1 MAEEAVKTD
10 AAEPRKLSKRAL
22 KQERMKDLSTGERR
36 YLLRLALQKRIWK
49 VFRFVILFGLGFVIM
64 YPIIYMISC
73 AFREKADMS
82 DPTVMWIPR
91 HYTFDV
97 ITETLDAMDYWE
109 TLGTTLLLNIGC
121 SLFQVISCAVT
132 GYGFA
137 RFKFR
142 GRDFLFAMLVF
153 TMMVPAQVTMITTFI
168 IIDDIGLY
176 DSVWALIIPSFVN
189 VFGIYLCKQFC
200 EEIPREL
207 IESARIDGAG
217 DFAIY
222 WRIVIPQIRPAIGAL
237 AIFTFMEY
245 WNDYLNPLIYL
256 SSTEKMTLP
265 LALSYFSTQHSTD
278 LSATM
283 AASALIMIPA
293 AIVFIIFQKQFI
305 KGLSMTGMK

>member
-1 MAEEAVKTD
+1 MKDFIYTRD
-10 AAEPRKLSKRAL
+10 FKSRAL
-22 KQERMKDLSTGERR
+22 IFAILLAVSIVVVIPYVWMLSNSFKTTMETLTDPMHIIPQDFTLDG
-36 YLLRLALQKRIWK
+36 YIK
-49 VFRFVILFGLGFVIM
+49 VLTKSPFFKWLGNSVFITCFNTIVILFT
-64 YPIIYMISC
+64 S
-73 AFREKADMS
+73 
-82 DPTVMWIPR
+82 
-91 HYTFDV
+91 
-97 ITETLDAMDYWE
+97 TL
-109 TLGTTLLLNIGC
+109 
-121 SLFQVISCAVT
+121 V
-132 GYGFA
+132 GYVFA
-137 RFKFR
+137 RFRFR

-217 DFAIY
+217 DFSIY

>member
-1 MAEEAVKTD
+1 
-10 AAEPRKLSKRAL
+10 
-22 KQERMKDLSTGERR
+22 MKDFAYTRDFKSRVLIFAILLAASIIVVIPYIWMLSNSFKTTIETLTDPMHIIPQEFTLDG
-36 YLLRLALQKRIWK
+36 YIK
-49 VFRFVILFGLGFVIM
+49 VLTKSPFFKWLGNSIFITCFNTIVILFT
-64 YPIIYMISC
+64 S
-73 AFREKADMS
+73 
-82 DPTVMWIPR
+82 
-91 HYTFDV
+91 
-97 ITETLDAMDYWE
+97 TL
-109 TLGTTLLLNIGC
+109 
-121 SLFQVISCAVT
+121 V

>member
-1 MAEEAVKTD
+1 
-10 AAEPRKLSKRAL
+10 
-22 KQERMKDLSTGERR
+22 MKDFAYTRDFKSRVLIFAI
-36 YLLRLALQKRIWK
+36 LLAVSIIVVIPYVCMLGNSLKTTIETLTDPMHIIPQEFTLDGYIK
-49 VFRFVILFGLGFVIM
+49 VLTKSPFFHWLGNSVFITCTNTIVILFT
-64 YPIIYMISC
+64 S
-73 AFREKADMS
+73 
-82 DPTVMWIPR
+82 
-91 HYTFDV
+91 
-97 ITETLDAMDYWE
+97 TL
-109 TLGTTLLLNIGC
+109 
-121 SLFQVISCAVT
+121 V
-132 GYGFA
+132 GYLFA
-137 RFKFR
+137 RFRFR
-142 GRDFLFAMLVF
+142 GRDFLFAMLMF

-176 DSVWALIIPSFVN
+176 NSVWALIIPSFVN
-189 VFGIYLCKQFC
+189 VFGIYLCKQYC

-265 LALSYFSTQHSTD
+265 LALSYFSTQHTTD

-293 AIVFIIFQKQFI
+293 AVVFIIFQKQFI

>member
-1 MAEEAVKTD
+1 MKDFAYTRDFK
-10 AAEPRKLSKRAL
+10 SRAL
-22 KQERMKDLSTGERR
+22 IFAILLAVSIIVVIPYVWMLSNSFKTTIETLTDPMHIIPQEFTLDG
-36 YLLRLALQKRIWK
+36 YIK
-49 VFRFVILFGLGFVIM
+49 VLTKSPFFHWLGNSVFITCFNTIVILFT
-64 YPIIYMISC
+64 S
-73 AFREKADMS
+73 
-82 DPTVMWIPR
+82 
-91 HYTFDV
+91 
-97 ITETLDAMDYWE
+97 TL
-109 TLGTTLLLNIGC
+109 
-121 SLFQVISCAVT
+121 V
-132 GYGFA
+132 GYLFA
-137 RFKFR
+137 RFRFK
-142 GRDFLFAMLVF
+142 GRDFLFAMLMF

-176 DSVWALIIPSFVN
+176 NSVWALIIPSFVN
-189 VFGIYLCKQFC
+189 VFGIYLCKQYC

-222 WRIVIPQIRPAIGAL
+222 WRIIIPQIRPAIGAL

-265 LALSYFSTQHSTD
+265 LALSYFSTQHTTD

-293 AIVFIIFQKQFI
+293 AVVFIIFQKQFI

>member
-1 MAEEAVKTD
+1 MKEFAYSRDFK
-10 AAEPRKLSKRAL
+10 SRAL
-22 KQERMKDLSTGERR
+22 IFAILLAASIIVVIPYVWMLSNSFKTTIETLTDPMHIIPQEFTLDG
-36 YLLRLALQKRIWK
+36 YIK
-49 VFRFVILFGLGFVIM
+49 VLTKSPFFHWLGNSVFITCTNTIVILFT
-64 YPIIYMISC
+64 S
-73 AFREKADMS
+73 
-82 DPTVMWIPR
+82 
-91 HYTFDV
+91 
-97 ITETLDAMDYWE
+97 TL
-109 TLGTTLLLNIGC
+109 
-121 SLFQVISCAVT
+121 V
-132 GYGFA
+132 GYLFA
-137 RFKFR
+137 RFRFR
-142 GRDFLFAMLVF
+142 GRDFLFAMLMF

-176 DSVWALIIPSFVN
+176 NSVWALIIPSFVN
-189 VFGIYLCKQFC
+189 VFGIYLCKQYC

-265 LALSYFSTQHSTD
+265 LALSYFSTQHTTD

-293 AIVFIIFQKQFI
+293 AVVFIIFQKQFI

>member
-1 MAEEAVKTD
+1 MKDFAYTRAFK
-10 AAEPRKLSKRAL
+10 SRAL
-22 KQERMKDLSTGERR
+22 IFAILLAVSIIVVIPYIWMLSNSFKTTIETLTDPMHIIPQEFTLDG
-36 YLLRLALQKRIWK
+36 YIK
-49 VFRFVILFGLGFVIM
+49 VLTKSPFFHWLGNSVFITCFNTIVILFT
-64 YPIIYMISC
+64 S
-73 AFREKADMS
+73 
-82 DPTVMWIPR
+82 
-91 HYTFDV
+91 
-97 ITETLDAMDYWE
+97 TL
-109 TLGTTLLLNIGC
+109 
-121 SLFQVISCAVT
+121 V
-132 GYGFA
+132 GYLFA
-137 RFKFR
+137 RFRFK
-142 GRDFLFAMLVF
+142 GRDFFFAMLMF

-189 VFGIYLCKQFC
+189 VFGIYLCKQYC

-217 DFAIY
+217 DFSIY

-265 LALSYFSTQHSTD
+265 LALSYFSTQHTTD

-293 AIVFIIFQKQFI
+293 AVVFIIFQKQFI
-305 KGLSMTGMK
+305 KGMSMTGMK

>member
-1 MAEEAVKTD
+1 MKDFAYTRDFK
-10 AAEPRKLSKRAL
+10 SRAL
-22 KQERMKDLSTGERR
+22 IFAILLAVSIIVVIPYVWMLSNSFKTTIETLTDPMHIIPQEFTLDG
-36 YLLRLALQKRIWK
+36 YIK
-49 VFRFVILFGLGFVIM
+49 VLTKSPFFHWLGNSVFITCFNTIVILFT
-64 YPIIYMISC
+64 S
-73 AFREKADMS
+73 
-82 DPTVMWIPR
+82 
-91 HYTFDV
+91 
-97 ITETLDAMDYWE
+97 TL
-109 TLGTTLLLNIGC
+109 
-121 SLFQVISCAVT
+121 V
-132 GYGFA
+132 GYLFA
-137 RFKFR
+137 RFRFK
-142 GRDFLFAMLVF
+142 GRDFLFAMLMF

-176 DSVWALIIPSFVN
+176 NSVWALIIPSFVN
-189 VFGIYLCKQFC
+189 VFGIYLCKQYC

-265 LALSYFSTQHSTD
+265 LALSYFSTQHTTD

-293 AIVFIIFQKQFI
+293 AVVFIIFQKQFI

>member
-1 MAEEAVKTD
+1 MKDFAYTRDFK
-10 AAEPRKLSKRAL
+10 SRAL
-22 KQERMKDLSTGERR
+22 IFAILLAVSIIVVIPYVWMLSNSFKTTIETLTDPMHIIPQEFTLDG
-36 YLLRLALQKRIWK
+36 YIK
-49 VFRFVILFGLGFVIM
+49 VLTKSPFFHWLGNSVFITCTNTIVILFT
-64 YPIIYMISC
+64 S
-73 AFREKADMS
+73 
-82 DPTVMWIPR
+82 
-91 HYTFDV
+91 
-97 ITETLDAMDYWE
+97 TLM
-109 TLGTTLLLNIGC
+109 
-121 SLFQVISCAVT
+121 
-132 GYGFA
+132 GYLFA
-137 RFKFR
+137 RFRFR
-142 GRDFLFAMLVF
+142 GRDFLFAMLMF

-176 DSVWALIIPSFVN
+176 NSVWALIIPSFVN
-189 VFGIYLCKQFC
+189 VFGIYLCKQYC

-265 LALSYFSTQHSTD
+265 LALSYFSTQHTTD

-293 AIVFIIFQKQFI
+293 AVVFIIFQKQFI

>member
-1 MAEEAVKTD
+1 MKDFAYTRDFK
-10 AAEPRKLSKRAL
+10 SRAL
-22 KQERMKDLSTGERR
+22 IFAILLAVSIIVVIPYVWMLSNSFKTTIETLTDPMHIIPQNFTLDG
-36 YLLRLALQKRIWK
+36 YIK
-49 VFRFVILFGLGFVIM
+49 VLTKSPFFHWLGNSVFITCTNTIVILFT
-64 YPIIYMISC
+64 S
-73 AFREKADMS
+73 
-82 DPTVMWIPR
+82 
-91 HYTFDV
+91 
-97 ITETLDAMDYWE
+97 TL
-109 TLGTTLLLNIGC
+109 
-121 SLFQVISCAVT
+121 V
-132 GYGFA
+132 GYLFA
-137 RFKFR
+137 RFRFR
-142 GRDFLFAMLVF
+142 GRDFLFAMLMF

-189 VFGIYLCKQFC
+189 VFGIYLCKQYC

-305 KGLSMTGMK
+305 KGMSMTGMK

>member
-1 MAEEAVKTD
+1 MKDFAYTRDFK
-10 AAEPRKLSKRAL
+10 SRAL
-22 KQERMKDLSTGERR
+22 IFAILLAVSIIVVIPYIWMLSNSFKTTIETLTDPMHIIPQEFTLDG
-36 YLLRLALQKRIWK
+36 YIK
-49 VFRFVILFGLGFVIM
+49 VLTKSPFFHWLGNSVFITCFNTIVILFT
-64 YPIIYMISC
+64 S
-73 AFREKADMS
+73 
-82 DPTVMWIPR
+82 
-91 HYTFDV
+91 
-97 ITETLDAMDYWE
+97 TL
-109 TLGTTLLLNIGC
+109 
-121 SLFQVISCAVT
+121 V
-132 GYGFA
+132 GYLFA
-137 RFKFR
+137 RFRFK
-142 GRDFLFAMLVF
+142 GRDFLFAMLMF

-176 DSVWALIIPSFVN
+176 NSVWALIIPSFVN
-189 VFGIYLCKQFC
+189 VFGIYLCKQYC

-265 LALSYFSTQHSTD
+265 LALSYFSTQHTTD

-293 AIVFIIFQKQFI
+293 AVVFIIFQKQFI